1 MFYFFLSF
9 FPPSFLPPS
18 PSFFTGLHLWHMEV
32 PGLEVESELQQQAY
46 TTATA
51 ILDLTASVTYT
62 IAHGNTGSLNPL
74 SKTRD
79 PTHIL
84 MDTSW
89 VLNPLSHN
97 RNPEK
102 IFSINPIGLSNHQ
115 SIQPP
120 IHMHIHLSFRY
131 LYII

>member
-32 PGLEVESELQQQAY
+32 PGLEVESEMQQQAY

-89 VLNPLSHN
+89 VVSTEPQGELAC
-97 RNPEK
+97 
-102 IFSINPIGLSNHQ
+102 SIIYGLLTMFIVSVC
-115 SIQPP
+115 PAK
-120 IHMHIHLSFRY
+120 M
-131 LYII
+131 